1 MKNINGKL
9 VIGGV
14 LGLSPCLVYAN
25 NTEKPVKPNIIII
38 YTDDMGVGDVSFLN
52 DGWVKT
58 PNIDR
63 LASQGLVINNYYTSS
78 PVSSA
83 SRAGLITG
91 VFPTELGITCY
102 LDTRQANANRE
113 QFDYL
118 NPDII
123 TMADIIKEAGYKTG
137 HFGKWHLGGGRDVTN
152 APQITEYG
160 FDEYSS
166 TYESP
171 DPDPL
176 LTATNWIWS
185 KKDSIKRWERT
196 AYFVDKTLDFL
207 RRHKGQPCFVNL
219 WPDDMHDPWIPDK
232 AAIDSEN
239 NTWVTPPNFKGVLAE
254 YDKQIGRL
262 LDGLTQ
268 LGLEENTIVIF
279 TSDNGP
285 APSFDQQRTNQLHG
299 IKCSLYEGG
308 IRMPFIIKWPKR
320 IKENNI
326 DNKTVLNAVDLLP
339 SLCALMGI
347 KLPKNIY
354 LSGEDMSKTLL
365 GKSKLRKKDIM
376 WDFGRN
382 DYYNYPRGKN
392 KDQRSPHLAIRRG
405 NMKLL
410 VNSWD
415 ENYELYDLSVDP
427 KETTNIAVQHPALVK
442 ELHTELIKWW
452 NKRKLPK

>member
-1 MKNINGKL
+1 MRKINNRL
-9 VIGGV
+9 IIGGI
-14 LGLSPCLVYAN
+14 LSLTSGTTYAI
-25 NTEKPVKPNIIII
+25 EKPNILII

-52 DGWVKT
+52 NGWVKT

-63 LASQGLVINNYYTSS
+63 LASEGLVINNYYTSS
-78 PVSSA
+78 PVSSP
-83 SRAGLITG
+83 SRAGLTTG

-102 LDTRQANANRE
+102 LNTRTANANCE

-118 NPDII
+118 DPEVP
-123 TMADIIKEAGYKTG
+123 TMADVLKEAGYKTG
-137 HFGKWHLGGGRDVTN
+137 HFGKWHMGGGRDVTN

-185 KKDSIKRWERT
+185 RKDSVKRWDRT

-207 RRHKGQPCFVNL
+207 KRHKGQPCFINL
-219 WPDDMHDPWIPDK
+219 WPDDMHDPWIQDK
-232 AAIDSEN
+232 AAMDSEN
-239 NTWVTPPNFKGVLAE
+239 TWTTPPNFKAVLAE

-262 LDGLTQ
+262 LDGLAE

-299 IKCSLYEGG
+299 LKCSLYEGG

-320 IKENNI
+320 IKGGHI
-326 DNKTVLNAVDLLP
+326 DNKTVINSVDLLP
-339 SLCALMGI
+339 SLCAI
-347 KLPKNIY
+347 TNSKLPKSAY
-354 LSGEDMSKTLL
+354 LSGEDMSKALL
-365 GKSKLRKKDIM
+365 GKSRLRKKDMM

-382 DYYNYPRGKN
+382 DHFNYPRGKN

-415 ENYELYDLSVDP
+415 ENFELYDLATDP
-427 KETTNIAVQHPALVK
+427 KETTNIASQHPALVK
-442 ELHTELIKWW
+442 ELHAELIDWW
-452 NKRKLPK
+452 GKRKIPK

>member
-1 MKNINGKL
+1 MHNKL
-9 VIGGV
+9 IIGGI
-14 LGLSPCLVYAN
+14 LSLISGITSAGN
-25 NTEKPVKPNIIII
+25 AEKPNILII
-38 YTDDMGVGDVSFLN
+38 YTDDMGIGDVSFLN
-52 DGWVKT
+52 NGWVKT
-58 PNIDR
+58 PNIDK
-63 LASQGLVINNYYTSS
+63 LASEGLVISNYYTSS
-78 PVSSA
+78 PVSSP
-83 SRAGLITG
+83 SRSGLTTG
-91 VFPTELGITCY
+91 IFPTELGITCY
-102 LDTRQANANRE
+102 LNTRAANANCE

-118 NPDII
+118 DPEVP
-123 TMADIIKEAGYKTG
+123 TMADFLKKAGYKTG
-137 HFGKWHLGGGRDVTN
+137 HFGKWHMGGGRDVTN

-185 KKDSIKRWERT
+185 KKDSIMRWNRT

-207 RRHKGQPCFVNL
+207 KRYKGQPCFVNL
-219 WPDDMHDPWIPDK
+219 WPDDMHDPWIQDK
-232 AAIDSEN
+232 AAMESEN
-239 NTWVTPPNFKGVLAE
+239 TWTTPPNFKAVLAE

-262 LDGLTQ
+262 LDGLAE

-299 IKCSLYEGG
+299 LKCSLYEGG
-308 IRMPFIIKWPKR
+308 IRMPFIIKWPKQ
-320 IKENNI
+320 IKGGNI

-339 SLCALMGI
+339 SLCAI
-347 KLPKNIY
+347 TNSKLPKSIR
-354 LSGEDMSKTLL
+354 LSGEDMSKALL
-365 GKSKLRKKDIM
+365 GKPELRKKDMM

-382 DYYNYPRGKN
+382 DYFNYPRGKN
-392 KDQRSPHLAIRRG
+392 KDQRSPHLAIRKG

-415 ENYELYDLSVDP
+415 ENFELYDLSSDP
-427 KETTNIAVQHPALVK
+427 KETTNIANQHPALVK
-442 ELHTELIKWW
+442 ELYAELINWW
-452 NKRKLPK
+452 DKRKLPR